1 MGTSASSYQKYSNK
15 RLPRNPAGYHAL
27 MDFFSAATKTGTG
40 WKHAAA
46 SMAVLMLAA
55 TGYANAQAP
64 AEPHPTLLRELNR
77 VREDG
82 CDGRGATVSLLRENS
97 ALSRAAQLMAGGRKM
112 DDALKAVDYRAVR
125 AAQIAVRGATG
136 PSALARRTLGKSCDA
151 VMHAELAEAGFYQ
164 RGTQTWVVLA
174 APFSPPAVSQAGD
187 VQARVLA
194 LVNEARANPRRCGTQ
209 AFAAARPLQPSSL
222 LYSIAGVHAADM
234 ARYSYFSHTGRDG
247 SDVASRATRAG
258 YGWKAIGENIAAGQ
272 MQADTAVQGWL
283 NSPGHC
289 ANIMAPAYTEM
300 GTAFAVNTQST
311 AGIYWVQVFGTQR

>member
-1 MGTSASSYQKYSNK
+1 MQ
-15 RLPRNPAGYHAL
+15 LP
-27 MDFFSAATKTGTG
+27 ATKNTQQGQRWRAAACVALTT
-40 WKHAAA
+40 WLAAA
-46 SMAVLMLAA
+46 SQVH
-55 TGYANAQAP
+55 AQPAP
-64 AEPHPTLLRELNR
+64 SNHPTLLRELNR

-82 CDGRGATVSLLRENS
+82 CDGRGAKVSLLRENS
-97 ALSRAAQLMAGGRKM
+97 ALSRAAQLMAGGRTM
-112 DDALKAVDYRAVR
+112 DEALKAVDYRAVR
-125 AAQIAVRGATG
+125 TAQIAVRGATG
-136 PSALARRTLGKSCDA
+136 PSALARRTLGKSCSA

-164 RGTQTWVVLA
+164 RGAQTWVVLA
-174 APFSPPAVSQAGD
+174 APFSPPAAAQAGD

-194 LVNEARANPRRCGTQ
+194 LVNEARARPRRCGTQ
-209 AFAAARPLQPSSL
+209 SFAAAGPLQYSPM
-222 LYSIAGVHAADM
+222 LYSVAGVHAADM

-300 GTAFAVNTQST
+300 GTAFAVNTQSS
-311 AGIYWVQVFGTQR
+311 AGIYWVQVFGAQR